1 MLEEAGGWRR
11 VLERFE
17 SDAAAFMDRYP
28 NRFMVLLIDFDG
40 NDGRLDDARNKIPER
55 LRERVF
61 ILGAWTE
68 PEDLKKAGLG
78 LYEEIGSAMAQ
89 DCREETDK
97 IWGHAL
103 LKHNAA
109 ELARLREQVRPIL
122 F

>member
-1 MLEEAGGWRR
+1 LAACFGAVRIGRRCLHGSLSQPLYGFVDRFRRQRRKAGRCQ
-11 VLERFE
+11 E
-17 SDAAAFMDRYP
+17 
-28 NRFMVLLIDFDG
+28 
-40 NDGRLDDARNKIPER
+40 IPER